1 MKKTVFNIIP
11 EHQPVSKRDPM
22 DTVCEFKWNYPI
34 FQMDRG
40 EFRSCCRT
48 PPQRV
53 TESQLQ
59 EKGIDAFLNSDHLK
73 QSRLDLIN
81 GIRHSDCK
89 TCWGLEDKGMQSP
102 REPEQFWNFMQRE
115 GMIPREHRSTSI
127 NADVMQEAL
136 AKVTTTDHKFITSK
150 KPYMLELS
158 LGNTCDLKC
167 MYCNHHYSTQW
178 ATELIKTG
186 EITQEQY
193 DREFPAPALSFE
205 SKFWEWFDRIGRFN
219 IHRVNIIGGE
229 PLIIPKFYEYIDT
242 MREKLKLLTL
252 FPDKIKPI
260 LCIVTNLN
268 TPPNY
273 FKRFIDRLPVITE
286 VFDVEIIISMESLEG
301 RAEYIR
307 NGIDWDR
314 FNSNV
319 NKLFSIKDVKFNTG
333 FLMTVSALSIATTKD
348 FVQYAT
354 ELSRKHNRP
363 VHLKQNIINYPKWQS
378 PMILTPDFA
387 KYVDDAIN
395 YMEQQVDT
403 MPATVDFSGRYDQYI
418 IFLKSLSTSLKTNTG
433 NYLYDRADFRNWF
446 SKYDVTRNLNF
457 KKTFPEYIEFWNN
470 CPLFPVPK

>member
-1 MKKTVFNIIP
+1 MKKTVFDIIP
-11 EHQPVSKRDPM
+11 EHKLVSRKDPV

-48 PPQRV
+48 PSRPV
-53 TESQLQ
+53 TEEQLQ

-89 TCWGLEDKGMQSP
+89 TCWGLEDKGMKSP
-102 REPEQFWNFMQRE
+102 REPKQFWNFMQRE
-115 GMIPREHRSTSI
+115 EMIPTEKKSSSL
-127 NADVMQEAL
+127 NVDVMNEAL

-193 DREFPAPALSFE
+193 DREFPAAAPSFE
-205 SKFWEWFDRIGRFN
+205 NKFWEWFDRIGRLS

-229 PLIIPKFYEYIDT
+229 PLIIPKFYEYIDI
-242 MREKLKLLTL
+242 MKDKLKPLEN
-252 FPDKIKPI
+252 ISNRNKPV
-260 LCIVTNLN
+260 LCVVTNLN

-273 FKRFIDRLPVITE
+273 FKRFMDRLPAITE
-286 VFDVEIIISMESLEG
+286 VFNVEILISMESLTE

-307 NGIDWDR
+307 NGLDWKR
-314 FNSNV
+314 FTSNV
-319 NKLFSIKDVKFNTG
+319 DALFSRKDVKFNTG
-333 FLMTVSALSIATTKD
+333 FLMTVSVLSIATTKD
-348 FVQYAT
+348 FIQYAT
-354 ELSRKHNRP
+354 EMSKKHDRP
-363 VHLKQNIINYPKWQS
+363 IHLKQNIVNYPKWHS
-378 PMILTPDFA
+378 PMILPPSFA
-387 KYVDDAIN
+387 KYLDNAVE
-395 YMEQQVDT
+395 YMEENVT
-403 MPATVDFSGRYDQYI
+403 SMPDTVDFFGRYDQYI
-418 IFLKSLSTSLKTNTG
+418 IFLKSLSESIKNNTG
-433 NYLYDRADFRNWF
+433 DYSADKAAFLKWFTSYD
-446 SKYDVTRNLNF
+446 KIRNLNF
-457 KKTFPEYIEFWNN
+457 KKTFPEYINFWDD
-470 CPLFPVPK
+470 CSLPVAK

>member
-1 MKKTVFNIIP
+1 MKKTVFDIIP
-11 EHQPVSKRDPM
+11 EHKLVSPKDPI

-40 EFRSCCRT
+40 EFRTCCRT
-48 PPQRV
+48 PPRTV

-89 TCWGLEDKGMQSP
+89 TCWGLEDKGMKSP
-102 REPEQFWNFMQRE
+102 REPDQFWHFMQRE
-115 GMIPREHRSTSI
+115 GMIPREHRSKVL
-127 NADVMQEAL
+127 DVDIMHEVL
-136 AKVTTTDHKFITSK
+136 AKVTTTDHEFITAK

-193 DREFPAPALSFE
+193 DREFPAAAPSFE
-205 SKFWEWFDRIGRFN
+205 AKFWEWFDRVGRFN

-229 PLIIPKFYEYIDT
+229 PLIIPKFYEYIDI
-242 MREKLKLLTL
+242 MKNNLKFLKLL
-252 FPDKIKPI
+252 PNRVRPV

-273 FKRFIDRLPVITE
+273 FKRFMDKLASITE
-286 VFDVEIIISMESLEG
+286 VFDIEIIISMESLG
-301 RAEYIR
+301 DRAEYIR
-307 NGIDWDR
+307 NGINWDR
-314 FNSNV
+314 FTSNV
-319 NKLFSIKDVKFNTG
+319 DELFSRKDIKFNTG
-333 FLMTVSALSIATTKD
+333 FLMTVSALSIATTKN
-348 FVQYAT
+348 FVQFAT
-354 ELSRKHNRP
+354 ELSKKHDRP

-387 KYVDDAIN
+387 KYVDDAIE
-395 YMEQQVDT
+395 YMEQHVDT
-403 MPATVDFSGRYDQYI
+403 MPITDDFSGRYDQYI
-418 IFLKSLSTSLKTNTG
+418 IFLKSLSNSIRNNTSSSIQERIN
-433 NYLYDRADFRNWF
+433 FINWF
-446 SKYDVTRNLNF
+446 NRYDKIRSLDL
-457 KKTFPEYIEFWNN
+457 KKTFPEYVTFWNN
-470 CPLFPVPK
+470 CELLSITK

>member
-1 MKKTVFNIIP
+1 MKKTVFDIIP
-11 EHQPVSKRDPM
+11 VEKLVSKKNPV

-48 PPQRV
+48 PSRPV
-53 TESQLQ
+53 TEEQLQ

-89 TCWGLEDKGMQSP
+89 TCWGLEDKGMKSP
-102 REPEQFWNFMQRE
+102 REPEQFWNFMKRE
-115 GMIPREHRSTSI
+115 GLVPREHRLTSI
-127 NADVMQEAL
+127 DADTMHDAL
-136 AKVTTTDHKFITSK
+136 AKVTTTDHEFITAK
-150 KPYMLELS
+150 RPYMLELS

-178 ATELIKTG
+178 AVELIKTG

-193 DREFPAPALSFE
+193 DREFPAPAPSFE
-205 SKFWEWFDRIGRFN
+205 SKFWEWFDRVGKFS

-242 MREKLKLLTL
+242 MREKLEFLKPL
-252 FPDKIKPI
+252 PNRIKPT

-273 FKRFIDRLPVITE
+273 FKRFIDRLPAITE
-286 VFDVEIIISMESLEG
+286 VFDVEIIVSMESLED

-314 FNSNV
+314 FKSNV
-319 NKLFSIKDVKFNTG
+319 DKLFSIKDVKFNTG
-333 FLMTVSALSIATTKD
+333 FLMTVSALSIATTKE

-354 ELSRKHNRP
+354 ELSRKHDRP

-387 KYVDDAIN
+387 KYVDAAID

-403 MPATVDFSGRYDQYI
+403 MPETVDFSGRYDQYI
-418 IFLKSLSTSLKTNTG
+418 IFLKSLSNSLKTNTG
-433 NYLYDRADFRNWF
+433 NYLYDRVDFRNWF
-446 SKYDVTRNLNF
+446 SKYDATRNLDF
-457 KKTFPEYIEFWNN
+457 KKTFPEYIEFWKN
-470 CPLFPVPK
+470 CPLLPVPK